1 MRDEI
6 VKDNHFEEIA
16 EVKADSKNLVTIGQK
31 STYYKAYRNALGQIV
46 LDPQVTIP
54 AHEAWM
60 YQDKKVFE
68 KIKRGLND
76 VREGRVQNAKEDYTK
91 YIDDEG

>member
-1 MRDEI
+1 MRNEI

-16 EVKADSKNLVTIGQK
+16 EVKADSKNRVTIGQK
-31 STYYKAYRNALGQIV
+31 GTYYKAYRNALGQIV

-54 AHEAWM
+54 VHEAWM
-60 YQDKKVFE
+60 YQNKKVFE

-76 VREGRVQNAKEDYTK
+76 VKEGRVQSAKEDYTK
-91 YIDDEG
+91 YIDDKD